1 MSKIYLFLGDEPLI
15 IENKIKALI
24 SKIASDEYNTN
35 TYDLDEVNVNK
46 AVQDAITMPFISDRK
61 VVLIRNPYLLTSN
74 KTEIDHDVDGFIH
87 YINNPFASTTL
98 IIDAGGLNLD
108 NRKEV
113 VKLLKKKAEINN
125 TKALSGVEAVGWLKR
140 QFSLADMQITDEAAR
155 LFFDRTG
162 NDLLNAKNEVNKLIN
177 YCGNKKLVTSDD
189 VNNVVTR
196 EIESEVFA
204 LTNAIMQKDKE
215 KIILIYKDLR
225 KSGKDAMQLIG
236 LVSRSLADIFIA
248 SKLLKKGVN
257 QSGVA
262 KAMNISSGRAYYLLR
277 DAKSFSE
284 EDLEQNILNLANTDY
299 KIKTGQ
305 IDAFAA
311 LELFLFAL

>member
-61 VVLIRNPYLLTSN
+61 VVLIRNTYLITSN

-140 QFSLADMQITDEAAR
+140 RFSLADMQITDEAAR

-162 NDLLNAKNEVNKLIN
+162 NDLLSAKNEVNKLIN

-262 KAMNISSGRAYYLLR
+262 KAMKISSGRAYYLLR